1 MKWSRTFFSSTK
13 SFKLSWRNTSR
24 LHVSFLAFATRATLF
39 PETETMPHWWN
50 NATLKK
56 QCPTKKTTPLWRNS
70 LIQQKQCPTKET
82 VAHYRNSAQIEKQSN
97 LKNFFLSLV
106 KLKDKF
112 KFMHVLSRLQIN
124 TTFIIN
130 KTVREMT
137 QPPPYHF
144 LCLWLWLQARN
155 NSVTSRPGP
164 QWPGIS
170 DISQATVCKRL

>member
-39 PETETMPHWWN
+39 PERETMPHWWN
-50 NATLKK
+50 NAPLKK
-56 QCPTKKTTPLWRNS
+56 QSNS
-70 LIQQKQCPTKET
+70 IET
-82 VAHYRNSAQIEKQSN
+82 MSHYRNSAQIEKQSN

-112 KFMHVLSRLQIN
+112 KFMHVLSTLQIN

-130 KTVREMT
+130 KTDCEMT

-170 DISQATVCKRL
+170 DISQATVCKRQ

>member
-13 SFKLSWRNTSR
+13 SFKLSWWNTSR

-39 PETETMPHWWN
+39 PETETMPHDE
-50 NATLKK
+50 TM
-56 QCPTKKTTPLWRNS
+56 PHKKTMPLWRNS
-70 LIQQKQCPTKET
+70 LIQEKLCPTKET
-82 VAHYRNSAQIEKQSN
+82 VPHYRNSAQIEKQSN

-155 NSVTSRPGP
+155 NSVTSQPGP

-170 DISQATVCKRL
+170 DISQATVCKRQ

>member
-1 MKWSRTFFSSTK
+1 MAEHFSTTRVFSCICH
-13 SFKLSWRNTSR
+13 SCYFVSWNR
-24 LHVSFLAFATRATLF
+24 
-39 PETETMPHWWN
+39 N
-50 NATLKK
+50 NAPLMK
-56 QCPTKKTTPLWRNS
+56 QCPTKKTMPLWRNS
-70 LIQQKQCPTKET
+70 LIQEKQCPTKET
-82 VAHYRNSAQIEKQSN
+82 VPHYRNSAQIEKQSN
-97 LKNFFLSLV
+97 LKNFLLSLV

-170 DISQATVCKRL
+170 DISQATVCKRQ

>member
-1 MKWSRTFFSSTK
+1 MAEHFSTTRVFSCICH
-13 SFKLSWRNTSR
+13 SCYFVSWKR
-24 LHVSFLAFATRATLF
+24 
-39 PETETMPHWWN
+39 N
-50 NATLKK
+50 NAQLMK
-56 QCPTKKTTPLWRNS
+56 QCPTKKTMPLWRNS
-70 LIQQKQCPTKET
+70 LIQEKQCPTKET
-82 VAHYRNSAQIEKQSN
+82 VPHYRNSAQIKKQSN

-106 KLKDKF
+106 KLKDKL

-170 DISQATVCKRL
+170 DISQATVCKRQ

>member
-1 MKWSRTFFSSTK
+1 MKKKWEQIFPCILFYNAHKWNDPGLFSAPLNL
-13 SFKLSWRNTSR
+13 LSCHGGTLLDYTCLF
-24 LHVSFLAFATRATLF
+24 LHLPLVLLCFL
-39 PETETMPHWWN
+39 
-50 NATLKK
+50 K
-56 QCPTKKTTPLWRNS
+56 
-70 LIQQKQCPTKET
+70 QKQCPTDET
-82 VAHYRNSAQIEKQSN
+82 MPHYRNSAQIEKQSN

-106 KLKDKF
+106 KLKDKL

-170 DISQATVCKRL
+170 DISQATVCKRQ